1 MIFRI
6 HSPFTLFHPETS
18 KERLKELREEHDR
31 KLDLL
36 CIALN
41 VPTSEGA
48 PQFKKAAVTAS
59 KYYMHGCTF
68 AESWGQTWLDYDRDH
83 PVGSFLI
90 STYSVTH
97 IMIYYIIDINVNI
110 GL

>member
-1 MIFRI
+1 V
-6 HSPFTLFHPETS
+6 FHPETS
-18 KERLKELREEHDR
+18 KQRLKELREEHDR
-31 KLDLL
+31 KLDFL

-59 KYYMHGCTF
+59 KYFMHGCTF
-68 AESWGQTWLDYDRDH
+68 AESWGQTWLDYERDH

-97 IMIYYIIDINVNI
+97 IMIY
-110 GL
+110 